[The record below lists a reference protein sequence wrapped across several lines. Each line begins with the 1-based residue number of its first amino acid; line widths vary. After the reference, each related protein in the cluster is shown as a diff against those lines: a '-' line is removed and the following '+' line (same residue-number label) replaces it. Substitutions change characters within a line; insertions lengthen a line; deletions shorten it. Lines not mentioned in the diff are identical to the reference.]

1 MKTSLKGKYEYDKFY
16 VHWIMISSM
25 YMSGKQQTVVLLP
38 QSCQDKDLLAT
49 SQSSPKV
56 EGYALGLGLG

>member
-16 VHWIMISSM
+16 VHEW
-25 YMSGKQQTVVLLP
+25 QTVECSLAAIDKVLL
-38 QSCQDKDLLAT
+38 AM

-56 EGYALGLGLG
+56 EGYAIGLGLG